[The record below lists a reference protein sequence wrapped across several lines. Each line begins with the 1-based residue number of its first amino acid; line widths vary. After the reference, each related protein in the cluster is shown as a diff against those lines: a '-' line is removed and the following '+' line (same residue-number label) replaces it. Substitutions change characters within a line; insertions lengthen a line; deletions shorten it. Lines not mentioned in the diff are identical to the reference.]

1 MVLAALVEVMSA
13 SLLWLLDALVEMLAA
28 VVEML
33 AASVLCAAD
42 NSDVAAVPVLAMLA
56 ASALCAV
63 DSSNVVLAALVEILP
78 GFRRVDRGK
87 SRDRRG
93 FRGPHARELAL
104 QRVLLALQRVPL
116 ALLGPHV
123 LSEPAHG
130 GLVDYVSRAVI
141 AVAVAVAVAAVA
153 VIVMVTNR
161 ALQSG
166 LPCAGTKVPAGMPAN
181 AQSWRLPLHR
191 LRCCLADSACAA
203 RRAEGDA
210 TGPSVRKTLLAKNLT
225 GFATIFFYI

>member
-1 MVLAALVEVMSA
+1 MSASLFVVLAALVGVA
-13 SLLWLLDALVEMLAA
+13 PATVA
-28 VVEML
+28 ML
-33 AASVLCAAD
+33 AASALCAAHCAG
-42 NSDVAAVPVLAMLA
+42 VAAVPVLAMLA
-56 ASALCAV
+56 VSALCAV
-63 DSSNVVLAALVEILP
+63 DSSNVMLAALVEILP

-104 QRVLLALQRVPL
+104 QRVLLALQRVHL

-123 LSEPAHG
+123 
-130 GLVDYVSRAVI
+130 LVDYVSRAVI

-153 VIVMVTNR
+153 VIVMVTDR
-161 ALQSG
+161 TLLRLQSG
-166 LPCAGTKVPAGMPAN
+166 LPCAGTKVPAGMPAS

-210 TGPSVRKTLLAKNLT
+210 TGPPVRKTLLAKNLT